1 MTMAT
6 TSPQV
11 GESGDAAERPL
22 ALLTWGE
29 HAAHFAGVMAGYAE
43 YGSGR
48 GDLAALRRMDPDSP
62 DVAAFWR
69 LLASRGLLERSTR
82 ETERKWALILH
93 GIALMTRNAGDN
105 AQARSAHDR
114 NASVGRALFAGG
126 DSQRGGNGYYS
137 ELRFNRLLS
146 ARGEMLRY
154 LLARA
159 FRMLAADGAKLNW
172 YEMAQFIRYQDYDE
186 TRAENARRRI
196 ASEYYR
202 AERRAAA
209 SAETG
214 D

>member
-1 MTMAT
+1 MTTIT
-6 TSPQV
+6 TNPQ
-11 GESGDAAERPL
+11 AAESADAPERLP
-22 ALLTWGE
+22 TWGE

-48 GDLAALRRMDPDSP
+48 GDLAALRRMDPDNP

-69 LLASRGLLERSTR
+69 LLASRGLLERSSR
-82 ETERKWALILH
+82 ETERKWGLILH

-105 AQARSAHDR
+105 AMARSAHDR
-114 NASVGRALFAGG
+114 NVSVGRALFTGG
-126 DSQRGGNGYYS
+126 DPQRGGSGYYS
-137 ELRFNRLLS
+137 EIRFNRLLN

-186 TRAENARRRI
+186 ERAENARRYI
-196 ASEYYR
+196 ASAYYR

-209 SAETG
+209 TAETS

>member
-1 MTMAT
+1 MTT
-6 TSPQV
+6 TTTNPQ
-11 GESGDAAERPL
+11 AAESADAPERPI
-22 ALLTWGE
+22 AWGE
-29 HAAHFAGVMAGYAE
+29 HAIHFAGVMAGYAE

-48 GDLAALRRMDPDSP
+48 GDLAALRRMDPDDP

-69 LLASRGLLERSTR
+69 LLASRDLLERSGS

-105 AQARSAHDR
+105 ANARSAHDR
-114 NASVGRALFAGG
+114 EMSIGRALYEGG
-126 DSQRGGNGYYS
+126 SGGSGYYS
-137 ELRFNRLLS
+137 EIRFNRLLN

-186 TRAENARRRI
+186 ERAENHRRGIAR
-196 ASEYYR
+196 AYYR
-202 AERRAAA
+202 AERQAA
-209 SAETG
+209 STAETS